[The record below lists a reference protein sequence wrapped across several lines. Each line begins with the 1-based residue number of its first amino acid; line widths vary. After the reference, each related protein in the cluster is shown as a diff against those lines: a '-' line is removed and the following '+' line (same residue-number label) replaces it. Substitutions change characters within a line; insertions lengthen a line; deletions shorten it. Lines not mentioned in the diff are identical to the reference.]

1 MKETLRDYMN
11 LAYEEMLKTK
21 EDIIYNT
28 ESTPPLVGAV
38 IVAKKKGKPEI
49 LKAHRCQM
57 RDGQHAEETV
67 IDVLNQTR
75 EFDGTEIMF
84 TTLEPCT
91 PESRSADKKC
101 CATRI
106 VEAGIKN
113 VYIGMLDP
121 NPNVYMKG
129 VQYLLENHVS
139 VTFFDED
146 ITDKIKNENSDFI
159 HSFGNND
166 TRVYLKLNKELLPKL
181 SEEAI
186 EYYCSENKID
196 LSEHMGL
203 FWDFLIDKKLVIIN
217 KKDISVDDFVYIAFG
232 ENPSKCCDG
241 AEVTLSVRMSTN
253 NLKNNT
259 GEAYERKDSYTGPML
274 LAYKKVKAFS
284 EEYLPESQK
293 RSGDGT
299 KYDLVIPKLTLREAF
314 INSIVHRAYSGELSG
329 GFNRFTITDDSVTIS
344 NPCKLSESDVL
355 QLKQFDKKP
364 LSPNPL
370 LARIFQKT
378 NMVQRDGFGMD
389 TFKKSLVQPLIDYD
403 GKVLSISFPYS
414 QSNALQAINEKNP
427 EVKLNKDD
435 FQVLQYIRN
444 RKEVTREM
452 VEKEFALPSRTAAY
466 KLRKLID
473 GHYIKRKGEQNSPT
487 AKYFAI

>member
-1 MKETLRDYMN
+1 MKKNLRNYMD
-11 LAYEEMLKTK
+11 LAYKEMLKTK
-21 EDIIYNT
+21 EDIIKNS

-38 IVAKKKGKPEI
+38 IVSNKKGKKEI
-49 LKAHRCQM
+49 LKAHRCQT

-101 CATRI
+101 CAIRI

-121 NPNVYMKG
+121 NPNIYMKG

-146 ITDKIKNENSDFI
+146 ITEKIMKENNEFI
-159 HSFGNND
+159 RSFGNND
-166 TRVYLKLNKELLPKL
+166 TKTYIKLNKELLPKL
-181 SEEAI
+181 SIEAI

-196 LSEHMGL
+196 VEEHIGL
-203 FWDFLIDKKLVIIN
+203 FWDFLIDKKLITVN
-217 KKDISVDDFVYIAFG
+217 KKDIYVDDFVYIAFG

-241 AEVTLSVRMSTN
+241 AEVTLSVRMSAN

-259 GEAYERKDSYTGPML
+259 GETYERKDSYTGPML
-274 LAYKKVKAFS
+274 LAYEKVKAFS
-284 EEYLPESQK
+284 EEFLPESQK
-293 RSGDGT
+293 RSGAGT
-299 KYDLVIPKLTLREAF
+299 KYDLIIPKLTIREAF
-314 INSIVHRAYSGELSG
+314 INSIIHRAYSGELSG

-344 NPCKLSESDVL
+344 NPCKLTESDVL
-355 QLKQFDKKP
+355 QLKQFEKKAI
-364 LSPNPL
+364 SPNPL

-378 NMVQRDGFGMD
+378 NLVQRDGFGMD
-389 TFKKSLVQPLIDYD
+389 TFKHSIVQPFIEYD
-403 GKVLSISFPYS
+403 GKVLSVSFPYS
-414 QSNALQAINEKNP
+414 QYNALQKINAKNTK
-427 EVKLNKDD
+427 VKLNNED
-435 FQVLQYIRN
+435 FQILQYIKN

-452 VEKEFALPSRTAAY
+452 IEKEFNLPSRTANY
-466 KLRKLID
+466 KLKKLMN
-473 GHYIKRKGEQNSPT
+473 GSYIERKGEQNSPT
-487 AKYFAI
+487 AKYFAV